1 MDQMVMATELLASAS
16 RLYNHVHIRWASMA
30 DKERRKLAASGG
42 APANLPEE
50 MARVVLHKEYCSDIT
65 DAAREELEALMK
77 KKQAMDAQMRHIIE
91 EKKARDKEASEK
103 AARSKQDD
111 EQNQAGLEGHAVRLM
126 EDGMDIE
133 LGKDLAS
140 KSLAIEKKAPAPPR
154 R

>member
-1 MDQMVMATELLASAS
+1 M
-16 RLYNHVHIRWASMA
+16 
-30 DKERRKLAASGG
+30 G
-42 APANLPEE
+42 
-50 MARVVLHKEYCSDIT
+50 
-65 DAAREELEALMK
+65 LEALMK

-91 EKKARDKEASEK
+91 EKNARDKEASEK

-140 KSLAIEKKAPAPPR
+140 KTLAMEKKAPVPRKEKPPKEPKEPKPPKEPKVKAPKDTR
-154 R
+154 ERNEGEDALSGSG